1 MICLECKKEL
11 KSIGYL
17 HLKYCCGLSP
27 AQYKEKHN
35 VKFLMD
41 QSVRDSCAVEQVSC
55 KNPLIELT
63 EYTRVCSCGET
74 IKHTGIGCYYRA
86 MKATNCYKCVDRSY
100 LTGRTHSEETRAKI
114 SKANKGQDY
123 NKSRLGITESQE
135 TRNRKSSSLKGR
147 ISGFIGK
154 IHTEE
159 TKRKQREGRL
169 ADIDSKYPFGWTSP
183 NYNVKACR
191 LFKQI
196 NSELGW
202 DGMHAEHIGE
212 FRVCGYLLDYYEPN
226 ENVVI
231 EFDEAYHDNDNQK
244 RKDKLR
250 QDMITNELN
259 CKFYR
264 IKDGEEHDWR
274 KIIVQST

>member
-11 KSIGYL
+11 RSIGYL

-27 AQYKEKHN
+27 AQYKEKYN
-35 VKFLMD
+35 IKFLMD
-41 QSVRDSCAVEQVSC
+41 QDVRDSCAVEQVGI
-55 KNPLIELT
+55 KDPLMELT
-63 EYTRVCSCGET
+63 EYTRICGCGEI

-86 MKATNCYKCVDRSY
+86 MKAYNCYKCVDRSY
-100 LTGRTHSEETRAKI
+100 SIGRIHSEETKNKI
-114 SKANKGQDY
+114 SKANKGQEY

-135 TRNRKSSSLKGR
+135 TRKRKSNSLKGR
-147 ISGFIGK
+147 TPGFNGK

-169 ADIDSKYPFGWTSP
+169 ADIDSKYPFGWTAL

-191 LFKQI
+191 LFDEI
-196 NSELGW
+196 NLELGW
-202 DGMHAEHIGE
+202 NGVHAEHVGE

-231 EFDEAYHDNDNQK
+231 EFDEAYHNSDNQK
-244 RKDKLR
+244 HKDKLR
-250 QDMITNELN
+250 QETIVNELK
-259 CKFYR
+259 CRFYR
-264 IKDGEEHDWR
+264 IKDGEEDDWR
-274 KIIVQST
+274 NVVQSV